1 MDAGEKRAMKPETVE
16 QYLAALPPP
25 TRKVMKQ
32 LRALIRKA
40 APDATEK
47 LSYGMPT
54 FVLHGNLVHYA
65 GFEHHV
71 GLYGARAMKLEGL
84 LAKYQTGKGTLRF
97 ELDAPL
103 PAKVIAQLVSMRVAE
118 NLEKAASKKKRKR

>member
-1 MDAGEKRAMKPETVE
+1 MKSETVE
-16 QYLAALPPP
+16 QYFAALRAP

-40 APDATEK
+40 APKATETM
-47 LSYGMPT
+47 SYGMPT
-54 FVLHGNLVHYA
+54 FVLEGNLVHYA
-65 GFEHHV
+65 GYAEHV
-71 GLYGARAMKLEGL
+71 GLYGARAMKLEGA

-103 PAKVIAQLVSMRVAE
+103 PAKVISQLVAMRVAE
-118 NLEKAASKKKRKR
+118 NLEKAASKKKKKARPAK

>member
-1 MDAGEKRAMKPETVE
+1 MKSETVE
-16 QYLAALPPP
+16 QYLAALPVP

-40 APDATEK
+40 APKATETM
-47 LSYGMPT
+47 SYGIPT

-65 GFEHHV
+65 GFAEHV
-71 GLYGARAMKLEGL
+71 GLYGARAMKLEGA

-97 ELDAPL
+97 ELDTPL
-103 PAKVIAQLVSMRVAE
+103 PAKVITQLVTMRVAE
-118 NLEKAASKKKRKR
+118 NLEKAASKKKKARPAK